1 MEVIENAVFALVGSD
16 KRHTVSLS
24 GVFVGEA
31 LRIGAGLPFAERLA
45 CAQTRGATKAGDS
58 RSTGIPC
65 RRGELLG
72 EVVEHDLVKV
82 THRAENEVSKVGPQI
97 VPQRPLADQLFPNGI
112 K

>member
-45 CAQTRGATKAGDS
+45 CHRQEERRRREIPGQQVFRVGAGSCLA
-58 RSTGIPC
+58 RS
-65 RRGELLG
+65 
-72 EVVEHDLVKV
+72 
-82 THRAENEVSKVGPQI
+82 
-97 VPQRPLADQLFPNGI
+97 
-112 K
+112 